1 MLNLT
6 FNPTFLSFFAVSLA
20 AFALVLWW
28 LVRKRKK
35 SVWFPIIRVFDF
47 EPRRLPKIKLANPPR
62 YAFLF
67 FALLALLMIILTF
80 EPAML
85 ISNNEQKTQTKL
97 HILIDLSPSVSAH
110 IGIEPLRNKVLQTIG
125 ELASDNIISVS
136 TTASKEVLRTNDS
149 TVIEEWLNRF
159 EYQKAGVKI
168 GSSLSLI
175 NDTLDD
181 VDFVVILSDRDRY
194 SWQGLNWTAGEQ
206 KQVVQRIDVTSI
218 KSEPNIFVRRV
229 TKISSPNQ
237 SIQQWDVELATSK
250 SGAKI
255 EGRILAK
262 RKAQILSEE
271 SFQFGTSSEN
281 VIIRMNW
288 KADSSRGKGR
298 NLDDPMF
305 FEIFPSSDEGLKLDN
320 RFYVEDDD
328 SYNKIALI
336 APSHGE
342 RVLEDPT
349 FHLRSTLEVLGFD
362 VRRFDQIDAKVMKG
376 ERNLV
381 VVGSGSGIAEVCPHQ
396 VIGEQRAIIGESIS
410 RGTSQP
416 SLRLWLAP
424 SHESKGFVE
433 ICQCFLKLGLV
444 SGVGSSVCKESSSSE
459 SWSKL
464 LRSLGGVQIGGD
476 LGTTSNSLAW
486 SFEEQKSNIAVLVTT
501 IPLRPNSSRGM
512 SYGRLPLV
520 IKSLMKLNLAR
531 GPHSIGDLEING
543 WPVVMNW
550 ADDILRHSF
559 DHNLMTKYEQS
570 NVPAAESYLR
580 QIDVVNLPAELD
592 LSSAASL
599 KAWTNQNT
607 SEHVTIVARYILWA
621 VLFFLFCD
629 FFVSFIMRLRKSK
642 QGLNGLGVLA
652 ISIGLWCSNVGFS
665 QIRVMQV
672 GGYQGLT
679 LSSSAME
686 VESRT
691 SIELDRAPHIYKKID
706 AITLSDPWLWAD
718 QIQHVEDQQKTMR
731 RDIQNWLRAGGF
743 LIIQNHHDESALKKF
758 TASIE
763 LHAEEAKWTAI
774 PPDHELMR
782 SFYLLDALP
791 NCGASQ
797 WRGFQFDGR
806 IAIIAMP
813 ISLLSVV
820 ADKAPVKACEKTIA
834 KEQAL
839 RLFINIMMVSLATDY
854 KKDQIHLPEILK
866 RLR

>member
-1 MLNLT
+1 VSLT
-6 FNPTFLSFFAVSLA
+6 FNPTILSFFAVSLA

-28 LVRKRKK
+28 LIRKRKK

-47 EPRRLPKIKLANPPR
+47 EPRRLPKIKLAKPPT

-67 FALLALLMIILTF
+67 FALLAFLMIMLTF
-80 EPAML
+80 QPAML

-110 IGIEPLRNKVLQTIG
+110 IEIGPLRNRVLQMIG

-136 TTASKEVLRTNDS
+136 TTASKEVLRTNDPS
-149 TVIEEWLNRF
+149 MIEEWLSRF
-159 EYQKAGVKI
+159 EFQKAGVKI

-194 SWQGLNWTAGEQ
+194 SWQGLNWTVGEQ
-206 KQVVQRIDVTSI
+206 KQVVQRIDVTSLNT
-218 KSEPNIFVRRV
+218 EPNVFVRRV

-262 RKAQILSEE
+262 RRAQILSEE

-288 KADSSRGKGR
+288 KAESSRGESGD
-298 NLDDPMF
+298 LGDPLF

-320 RFYVEDDD
+320 RFYVADDD

-362 VRRFDQIDAKVMKG
+362 VRRFDQIDSKAMKG
-376 ERNLV
+376 ERNLM
-381 VVGSGSGIAEVCPHQ
+381 VVGSGNGITEVCPNQALREH
-396 VIGEQRAIIGESIS
+396 RAIIADSIS

-416 SLRLWLAP
+416 SLRLWLVP

-433 ICQCFLKLGLV
+433 VCQCFLKLGLV

-476 LGTTSNSLAW
+476 LGTTSNSIAW

-501 IPLRPNSSRGM
+501 IPLRPNLARAM
-512 SYGRLPLV
+512 SYGKLPLL
-520 IKSLMKLNLAR
+520 IKSLMKINLSR
-531 GPHSIGDLEING
+531 GVHSIVDLKING

-550 ADDILRHSF
+550 ADDVLRHSI
-559 DHNLMTKYEQS
+559 DHNMMTKYEQS

-580 QIDVVNLPAELD
+580 QIEVVNLPAELD
-592 LSSAASL
+592 LSSAATL

-629 FFVSFIMRLRKSK
+629 FFVSLIMRLRKSK
-642 QGLNGLGVLA
+642 QSVSGLGLLVVG
-652 ISIGLWCSNVGFS
+652 IGLWCSNVGFS
-665 QIRVMQV
+665 QIRVVQV
-672 GGYQGLT
+672 GGHQGLT

-691 SIELDRAPHIYKKID
+691 SIELDRVPNVHNKID

-718 QIQHVEDQQKTMR
+718 QIKYVAVKQKKMR

-743 LIIQNHHDESALKKF
+743 LIIQNQHDESELKNF

-763 LHAEEAKWTAI
+763 LHDEEAKWTAI

-820 ADKAPVKACEKTIA
+820 ADKAPVKTCEKTIA